1 MWLLSGSALGLTHMQ
16 RGVESPATLV
26 ASAPTVPV
34 APYQSVQE
42 DAMYA
47 GVFSQPPASASVAAA
62 PKLGC
67 GVGPGINTHSCAS
80 CPYAFLEGVPAAA
93 VGLDG
98 AAISICTACEAG
110 GSSEISAF
118 SAERMHPKP
127 SCFGGVEL
135 SEAVA
140 RAKGKLVA
148 LENALPQDTRTMLR
162 SFEQTIERSAVTGA
176 MKEQLKE
183 LKSMAA
189 QAMAKS
195 EGCPVSSRAVSTRR
209 LADGSVAPEPVPAPD
224 ALLGKFEAAVQAA
237 KKSGIA
243 PELSHGLTGL
253 VGKLKEEIVPCAPP
267 ALPPP
272 LSTPSPPSPPPPPPC
287 IPRSTQSVID
297 NLKSVMSRVSDSA
310 HKDHMREMLKF
321 MRAQYPEDQGLPLCD
336 EPEPPAPPAA
346 PPPCAPDANGLPSC
360 VEGKVRAAVNQA
372 LQDLGLPTPKPTPVR
387 LVGETGEKFEDAL
400 AIVKEYASAE
410 EYAEAS
416 RLLEIIKAVGPCPT
430 CNYPPPDPPDP
441 PPPPPPPPPSPP
453 PPPPPPNPP
462 PPSPPPPPPPPLPPS
477 PPPLP
482 VDGILDKLS
491 GNLTETERKQYL
503 EALKEMLGKSDD
515 STPDEEAA
523 EERALEAEQ
532 KTAAA
537 EKAAAAAQNATLV
550 AQEHAAEAL
559 KKAEHAGDLSNVDN
573 LTATPCA
580 ESNDTAAPTPTPLPM
595 ALSVSP
601 RMIASG
607 VPTSVSLASS
617 AGIRFPPA
625 KGGEATGLKDGC
637 TAVFLLAGPP
647 GCANATKASAG
658 AGGVVAGMAVSV
670 APAVAGKYKLCIS
683 CVSPP
688 RDDDDFARVPG
699 TVLEATP
706 QAPPQLTPQGRT
718 LPV

>member
-1 MWLLSGSALGLTHMQ
+1 MSVALLSG
-16 RGVESPATLV
+16 
-26 ASAPTVPV
+26 
-34 APYQSVQE
+34 VQ
-42 DAMYA
+42 
-47 GVFSQPPASASVAAA
+47 
-62 PKLGC
+62 
-67 GVGPGINTHSCAS
+67 
-80 CPYAFLEGVPAAA
+80 
-93 VGLDG
+93 
-98 AAISICTACEAG
+98 
-110 GSSEISAF
+110 
-118 SAERMHPKP
+118 
-127 SCFGGVEL
+127 
-135 SEAVA
+135 
-140 RAKGKLVA
+140 
-148 LENALPQDTRTMLR
+148 
-162 SFEQTIERSAVTGA
+162 
-176 MKEQLKE
+176 
-183 LKSMAA
+183 
-189 QAMAKS
+189 
-195 EGCPVSSRAVSTRR
+195 
-209 LADGSVAPEPVPAPD
+209 
-224 ALLGKFEAAVQAA
+224 
-237 KKSGIA
+237 
-243 PELSHGLTGL
+243 
-253 VGKLKEEIVPCAPP
+253 
-267 ALPPP
+267 
-272 LSTPSPPSPPPPPPC
+272 
-287 IPRSTQSVID
+287 
-297 NLKSVMSRVSDSA
+297 
-310 HKDHMREMLKF
+310 
-321 MRAQYPEDQGLPLCD
+321 
-336 EPEPPAPPAA
+336 
-346 PPPCAPDANGLPSC
+346 
-360 VEGKVRAAVNQA
+360 
-372 LQDLGLPTPKPTPVR
+372 
-387 LVGETGEKFEDAL
+387 
-400 AIVKEYASAE
+400 
-410 EYAEAS
+410 
-416 RLLEIIKAVGPCPT
+416 
-430 CNYPPPDPPDP
+430 
-441 PPPPPPPPPSPP
+441 
-453 PPPPPPNPP
+453 
-462 PPSPPPPPPPPLPPS
+462 
-477 PPPLP
+477 
-482 VDGILDKLS
+482 ILDKLS

-515 STPDEEAA
+515 STPEEEAA